1 MRRAKKYLSILLALC
16 MIASLTVNAFASE
29 TGTETPESAAAV
41 MEEASEQLSS
51 EADTTVASEKETSA
65 EELLTEQSLTE
76 GSAES
81 EAESEG
87 IADEESAEEN
97 EKETIAAEQSLME
110 TPAAADV
117 EAVSTARDTS
127 GDGFY
132 KIVHLDAGRKY
143 FSPDNIKAI
152 IDNAAAAGF
161 NQVELYL
168 SDNQGF
174 RFALND
180 MTITT
185 SYDTYDLTPAL
196 GDGYS
201 DGYSDGSKY
210 PDGSGK
216 YLTQT
221 EMSGIISYAK
231 EKGIEIVPCINVPGH
246 MGAILEAFPGF
257 RYSSS
262 KSSINLENDE
272 AVAFALALTE
282 KYAAYF
288 ADQGVKFYNLGADE
302 YANDMSTMGFQG
314 LYTSG
319 EYQRFVDFLN
329 NAAQI
334 VINHGM
340 TPRAFNDGIY
350 YNNDTNYDINKNIQ
364 VCYWSSGWGGY
375 NVASAGTIA
384 AQGHDLINTH
394 GDYYWVLGNSGWQ
407 CSSEKA
413 GQFDIAS
420 FQGSTISSPAG
431 AMFCI
436 WCDNGAADGQDDG
449 ANVVT
454 KTADV
459 ISAFGAAL
467 PGNTAEESTV
477 TCKNGIIFVTAP
489 GLTSLVC
496 EEADAPQIKEAKEG
510 RIKAYNITPYVGE
523 TAYTES
529 ASVSISIPTEWDAQ
543 KVRGF
548 VVNSDGTITTNI
560 AGKAEN
566 GSFTFTAPH
575 FSVMGIYEA
584 LTEVTEEKIITLTV
598 GGTVTETLKGADY
611 TGNIDRTEL
620 NETIADVTA
629 TYETIPGGNGN
640 PEKADSLTNGQSYII
655 GDGNGNYLK
664 LNGTTLSNTTDVA
677 EATEWTATSS
687 GSSWT
692 LSYEEYY
699 LNHADNTLS
708 LGNENNTWNYSNTNG
723 FSYTVYGDYVTF
735 YLTSDSNWSCKYS
748 LYTSNRGFAYTV
760 TSTEEVQATTVA
772 FNGLS
777 AGTTYVTIGST
788 RYTINVIA
796 EDLSK
801 VEPLN
806 VEYWITNSKVYE
818 ISGDT
823 GSPSSMN
830 ISAQQAYGEAGVEI
844 ADLVPE
850 TAYSNYDGWLE
861 LHFWQA
867 MRLDSNNHQTGDSGD
882 DETADGTSF
891 TKVRYYNSSW
901 QYMAADSSWHSFV
914 NGDQAVAYYMR
925 HTEITKEI
933 TTAMKDWGYE
943 TSGTT
948 PNTSSGKGQVALTV
962 AVVYPDGTVSPT
974 ESSMYANS
982 TTIFNYWSGR
992 DIGIIAPLSNEDY
1005 DISKITVTDGM
1016 RVGNSSQN
1024 VWYSSN
1030 SITWEKTTNAAGT
1043 QWYDEEEI
1051 WNDTMGT
1058 EPVVNGRTSNITWS
1072 AKNTAKLVLIYLKP
1086 VQKDTNL
1093 TVNWVDDSAN
1103 AFLIHTSQIVV
1114 SGETT
1119 TFLNGLVQSSAV
1131 QAGSFTLDDN
1141 AYITNSS
1148 NVNQTIN
1155 KDITVIPG
1163 VAGQY
1168 TSGLYEYVG
1177 AEISQDGKTMTLHY
1191 SLSSAS
1197 LSKEYVVDFGL
1208 PVNVPLTDLMEN
1220 ISSVKNVIVSSNAS
1234 YNSTT
1239 KTIRY
1244 TPENILNGIETVSAR
1259 VEYTTGEP
1267 TTFAIG
1273 FVPATTVYYE
1283 EGFATYTGFTG
1294 GSKGSIAQTKEAVET
1309 KINNYGYDPAYD
1321 DVQASNGTQATS
1333 TAYGDKATFSF
1344 TGTGVG
1350 IYANCDTQTGKLF
1363 IWVKNS
1369 ATSKIVQVQTAL
1381 LNGEKD
1387 FTQGQD
1393 VTGYNVPVAVI
1404 EGLPHASYEVTISHV
1419 RPNSEQETDTVNLDG
1434 FRVYGTLKN
1443 NNHEVYQKDGEA
1455 NPTFVELRDKVL
1467 AAVGVN
1473 EINDSKYAD
1482 QIASDVLAQVYS
1494 STGGTNGAI
1503 VISDENTYGAGNAQD
1518 LLENGPKNELYLR
1531 KGESVVFSLNENY
1544 SAQIGLKALNAA
1556 VSYTMNEQSKTL
1568 NTSTD
1573 MFYSL
1578 ETGTCTITNNSDNG
1592 AILSITELKLFG
1604 DGTSAEP
1611 ALLSLEEADL
1621 VPAIMSLRSSGTTE
1635 PVEPEEPEIT
1645 YADASLQVSVVD
1657 YSGKEIAAASLSA
1670 NGAEGE
1676 EAVFTADDIAAAA
1689 AGALPAGYGLDESSA
1704 MSDASVK
1711 YGETDTVVVRAGKV
1725 ATLVVTYKKLLGKTM
1740 GTVTL
1745 TKVQTSSDAKA
1756 VFKAAEIKAA
1766 VPDGCRL
1773 LSVIVTSEKVTYG
1786 YSSGKT
1792 VYVYE

>member
-41 MEEASEQLSS
+41 MEETSEQLSS
-51 EADTTVASEKETSA
+51 ETDTTVASEKETSA
-65 EELLTEQSLTE
+65 EELLTEQPLTE

-81 EAESEG
+81 EAEPEA

-97 EKETIAAEQSLME
+97 EKETIATEQSLME

-174 RFALND
+174 RFALDD
-180 MTITT
+180 MLITT
-185 SYDTYDLTPAL
+185 DYDTYDLTPAL
-196 GDGYS
+196 G

-431 AMFCI
+431 AMFCT

-584 LTEVTEEKIITLTV
+584 AADESVEVTKAQTITVTV
-598 GGTVTETLKGADY
+598 GGETTATISGANYAGSIVD
-611 TGNIDRTEL
+611 TEL
-620 NETIADVTA
+620 DKDIAAVTA
-629 TYETIPGGNGN
+629 EGKDGQEASETYTQASVTCNSLISSDSSSWI
-640 PEKADSLTNGQSYII
+640 KASGCYYLA
-655 GDGNGNYLK
+655 GDGNYYQVYAKRSSSSSWDWNSFSYIYTYTYTWGYS
-664 LNGTTLSNTTDVA
+664 T
-677 EATEWTATSS
+677 TSS
-687 GSSWT
+687 ASDVTQIGTQSTRSTSST
-692 LSYEEYY
+692 ANIE
-699 LNHADNTLS
+699 
-708 LGNENNTWNYSNTNG
+708 
-723 FSYTVYGDYVTF
+723 VYKKSSTEAVPASTTVTF
-735 YLTSDSNWSCKYS
+735 K
-748 LYTSNRGFAYTV
+748 GV
-760 TSTEEVQATTVA
+760 KV
-772 FNGLS
+772 
-777 AGTTYVTIGST
+777 GTTYVTVGDT
-788 RYTINVIA
+788 RYTINVVA

-801 VEPLN
+801 IDPLEVEF
-806 VEYWITNSKVYE
+806 WITNRPVTANGATSMRIAATANGVYSEAGAKFSDLVPAEGAQDGNTMVFWKGTRLSYGNYQTTVSGVDKTTSGTDFSYIRYWNGSWAYSADGQNWINVSSGDQIVAYYLQKTEVTDEVVTEVVDWGVTPSTSYNSTNFVLLDFAVKYESGERTPDSFSVYGKTMAFHCDPNDKTTVHQYNNGSSSTWSNNYRDIGMIKAENTADYEVYMITVTPTNDSHTTQVAGNANYAASYTYSRTEKVVWVDDEANLGDFADESLHYTS
-818 ISGDT
+818 ISGDIT
-823 GSPSSMN
+823 YSVG
-830 ISAQQAYGEAGVEI
+830 GEPI
-844 ADLVPE
+844 VP
-850 TAYSNYDGWLE
+850 GLE
-861 LHFWQA
+861 
-867 MRLDSNNHQTGDSGD
+867 
-882 DETADGTSF
+882 
-891 TKVRYYNSSW
+891 
-901 QYMAADSSWHSFV
+901 
-914 NGDQAVAYYMR
+914 
-925 HTEITKEI
+925 
-933 TTAMKDWGYE
+933 
-943 TSGTT
+943 
-948 PNTSSGKGQVALTV
+948 
-962 AVVYPDGTVSPT
+962 
-974 ESSMYANS
+974 
-982 TTIFNYWSGR
+982 IFNRHGMLVTYYVR
-992 DIGIIAPLSNEDY
+992 AKVTED
-1005 DISKITVTDGM
+1005 S
-1016 RVGNSSQN
+1016 
-1024 VWYSSN
+1024 
-1030 SITWEKTTNAAGT
+1030 
-1043 QWYDEEEI
+1043 
-1051 WNDTMGT
+1051 
-1058 EPVVNGRTSNITWS
+1058 
-1072 AKNTAKLVLIYLKP
+1072 
-1086 VQKDTNL
+1086 L
-1093 TVNWVDDSAN
+1093 TVNYVD
-1103 AFLIHTSQIVV
+1103 
-1114 SGETT
+1114 ETT
-1119 TFLNGLVQSSAV
+1119 NQNFYNYNIAVKSGTVFDEKIDLANPWKDNLSNGSVTNLQGRTQTVSADLSTMP
-1131 QAGSFTLDDN
+1131 A
-1141 AYITNSS
+1141 I
-1148 NVNQTIN
+1148 
-1155 KDITVIPG
+1155 
-1163 VAGQY
+1163 
-1168 TSGLYEYVG
+1168 G
-1177 AEISQDGKTMTLHY
+1177 ANYRYSDYKCTHVERSADGKTVTLYYTFNNAH
-1191 SLSSAS
+1191 SF
-1197 LSKEYVVDFGL
+1197 VVDFGL
-1208 PVNVPLTDLMEN
+1208 PLTISAEDLN
-1220 ISSVKNVIVSSNAS
+1220 ISEGWSKAAVSGQQYGTAKVESGKGI
-1234 YNSTT
+1234 T
-1239 KTIRY
+1239 Y
-1244 TPENILNGIETVSAR
+1244 TPNKILQGVETLQLTLQDESGISTHQI
-1259 VEYTTGEP
+1259 Y
-1267 TTFAIG
+1267 IY
-1273 FVPATTVYYE
+1273 PATTVYYE
-1283 EGFATYTGFTG
+1283 EGFADYTGFTQ
-1294 GSKGSIAQTKEAVET
+1294 GSKGSGMQTTEAAGG
-1309 KINNYGYDPAYD
+1309 KKNNYGYDPAYD

-1393 VTGYNVPVAVI
+1393 VTGYNVPAAVI
-1404 EGLPHASYEVTISHV
+1404 EGLPHDSYEVTISHV
-1419 RPNSEQETDTVNLDG
+1419 RPDSEQETDTVNLDG
-1434 FRVYGTLKN
+1434 FRVYGTLDDGSK
-1443 NNHEVYQKDGEA
+1443 VYDDDNEA
-1455 NPTFVELRDKVL
+1455 DPTFVELRDKVL

-1611 ALLSLEEADL
+1611 AFLSLEEADL

-1676 EAVFTADDIAAAA
+1676 EAVFTADAIAAAA